1 MFVVIGVYQKVS
13 FTRVVFV
20 VIEVLPEGLFHQNG
34 AFTRMVFVVIGVLPE
49 GLFHYNGVCSDWGLT
64 RRSLSL

>member
-1 MFVVIGVYQKVS
+1 MVFVVIGIYQKVS
-13 FTRVVFV
+13 FTR
-20 VIEVLPEGLFHQNG
+20 
-34 AFTRMVFVVIGVLPE
+34 TVFVVIGVLPE

>member
-1 MFVVIGVYQKVS
+1 M
-13 FTRVVFV
+13 
-20 VIEVLPEGLFHQNG
+20 IEVLPEGLFHQNG

-49 GLFHYNGVCSDWGLT
+49 GLFHYNGVCSDWGFT